1 MKRQMPGHFQVI
13 LHSYPFQNQL
23 RNSTETNLGKFLS
36 LKNSKVIQINSNR
49 NLNECKIVNPP
60 KVSREINIS
69 FVILNDST
77 TEVFN

>member
-1 MKRQMPGHFQVI
+1 M
-13 LHSYPFQNQL
+13 
-23 RNSTETNLGKFLS
+23 
-36 LKNSKVIQINSNR
+36 KNSKVIQINSNR
-49 NLNECKIVNPP
+49 NLDKCKIVNPP